1 MNETQEKTVL
11 SLLERQQYASVEEL
25 SAALAVSAST
35 TRRILEGLQN
45 RKLITRTHGGAKLND
60 ANNAAPSFTFRI
72 HQNLFEKKKIALSA
86 IKLIKDGDIIF
97 LDGSTTAYCIAEYL
111 GEFRNI
117 KVITNGI
124 ETLSL
129 LSQNRIP
136 AYSTGGEV
144 SAENPAVLAGRLCRG
159 RRTKLFCRHRVFFG
173 AGAGYRGK
181 NLRLFRERNLSATR
195 HDTAFENEGVSL
207 RRHQIRKNFPAPFVH
222 AERRGLR
229 GKQPAA
235 ARFYS
240 GKQKPFAVRLKKLK
254 NKNRET
260 RDIAVARL
268 IFIPI
273 RFQVIFS
280 PSTSS

>member
-86 IKLIKDGDIIF
+86 INFSGRFYHRLLHCRISGGIQKHQSD
-97 LDGSTTAYCIAEYL
+97 YERH
-111 GEFRNI
+111 RNAFFAF
-117 KVITNGI
+117 T
-124 ETLSL
+124 E
-129 LSQNRIP
+129 P
-136 AYSTGGEV
+136 YSRVLYGRGGFGGE
-144 SAENPAVLAGRLCRG
+144 SRGAGGRLCRG
-159 RRTKLFCRHRVFFG
+159 RRTELFCRHRVFFG

-207 RRHQIRKNFPAPFVH
+207 RRHQIRKNFSAPFVH

-240 GKQKPFAVRLKKLK
+240 GKQKSFAVRLKKLK

-260 RDIAVARL
+260 RDRAVARF

-273 RFQVIFS
+273 RFQLIFS

>member
-72 HQNLFEKKKIALSA
+72 HQNLFEKKKIALLA

-144 SAENPAVLAGRLCRG
+144 SAENPAVLAGGYAEDGVRN
-159 RRTKLFCRHRVFFG
+159 FFADIVFF
-173 AGAGYRGK
+173 
-181 NLRLFRERNLSATR
+181 SAR
-195 HDTAFENEGVSL
+195 ALDTEGRIYDCFENEIFL
-207 RRHQIRKNFPAPFVH
+207 RRAMIQHSKTKVFLCDDTNF
-222 AERRGLR
+222 
-229 GKQPAA
+229 GKTSPHLLCTLNDVDYVA
-235 ARFYS
+235 S
-240 GKQKPFAVRLKKLK
+240 
-254 NKNRET
+254 NRPMP
-260 RDIAVARL
+260 D
-268 IFIPI
+268 FIPASKSLSL
-273 RFQVIFS
+273 FD
-280 PSTSS
+280 

>member
-144 SAENPAVLAGRLCRG
+144 SAENPAVLAGGYAEDGVRNFFADIVFFRRG
-159 RRTKLFCRHRVFFG
+159 RWIPREEFTIVSRTKSFC
-173 AGAGYRGK
+173 
-181 NLRLFRERNLSATR
+181 
-195 HDTAFENEGVSL
+195 D
-207 RRHQIRKNFPAPFVH
+207 AP
-222 AERRGLR
+222 
-229 GKQPAA
+229 
-235 ARFYS
+235 
-240 GKQKPFAVRLKKLK
+240 
-254 NKNRET
+254 
-260 RDIAVARL
+260 
-268 IFIPI
+268 
-273 RFQVIFS
+273 
-280 PSTSS
+280 

>member
-124 ETLSL
+124 LCFRRTVFPRTL
-129 LSQNRIP
+129 REGRFRRRTP
-136 AYSTGGEV
+136 RCWRAAMPRTAYATFLPTSCFF
-144 SAENPAVLAGRLCRG
+144 RRG
-159 RRTKLFCRHRVFFG
+159 RWIPREEFTIVSRTKSFC
-173 AGAGYRGK
+173 
-181 NLRLFRERNLSATR
+181 
-195 HDTAFENEGVSL
+195 D
-207 RRHQIRKNFPAPFVH
+207 AP
-222 AERRGLR
+222 
-229 GKQPAA
+229 
-235 ARFYS
+235 
-240 GKQKPFAVRLKKLK
+240 
-254 NKNRET
+254 
-260 RDIAVARL
+260 
-268 IFIPI
+268 
-273 RFQVIFS
+273 
-280 PSTSS
+280 

>member
-144 SAENPAVLAGRLCRG
+144 SAENPAVLAGGYAEDGEFLLLG
-159 RRTKLFCRHRVFFG
+159 RVEGGVLTTIKSFFEVNTLGTEFTIVSRTKSFC
-173 AGAGYRGK
+173 
-181 NLRLFRERNLSATR
+181 
-195 HDTAFENEGVSL
+195 D
-207 RRHQIRKNFPAPFVH
+207 AP
-222 AERRGLR
+222 
-229 GKQPAA
+229 
-235 ARFYS
+235 
-240 GKQKPFAVRLKKLK
+240 
-254 NKNRET
+254 
-260 RDIAVARL
+260 
-268 IFIPI
+268 
-273 RFQVIFS
+273 
-280 PSTSS
+280 

>member
-144 SAENPAVLAGRLCRG
+144 SAENPAVLAGGYAEDGVRNFFADIVFFSARALDTEG
-159 RRTKLFCRHRVFFG
+159 RITIVSRTKSFC
-173 AGAGYRGK
+173 A
-181 NLRLFRERNLSATR
+181 
-195 HDTAFENEGVSL
+195 
-207 RRHQIRKNFPAPFVH
+207 AP
-222 AERRGLR
+222 
-229 GKQPAA
+229 
-235 ARFYS
+235 
-240 GKQKPFAVRLKKLK
+240 
-254 NKNRET
+254 
-260 RDIAVARL
+260 
-268 IFIPI
+268 
-273 RFQVIFS
+273 
-280 PSTSS
+280 